1 MISTLIRARDMFL
14 SMNAPVRSFVDLPRR
29 TFTVEDVERM
39 IASGI
44 MQEDER
50 VELIFGELIPMNAKG
65 IRHEVMKMTLN
76 LRWARLC
83 PPDIQFIPE
92 TTFRLSRDT
101 FLEPDFL
108 VFPKSSGL
116 RGLNGS
122 TALLAVEIADSSLPF
137 DLGAKAQV
145 YAHFGVREL
154 WVIDIARERIHVHH
168 TPEDDRYINIAAFGA
183 DNLVTP
189 RYAPAEFAL
198 RPSELDT
205 GET

>member
-1 MISTLIRARDMFL
+1 MPLSTLIRTRAMF
-14 SMNAPVRSFVDLPRR
+14 SPMNAPVRSLVDLPRR

-44 MQEDER
+44 MREDER

-65 IRHEVMKMTLN
+65 IRHEVVKMTLN
-76 LRWARLC
+76 MRWARLC

-108 VFPKSSGL
+108 IFPKSSGL

-137 DLGAKAQV
+137 DLGAKSQI

-154 WVIDIARERIHVHH
+154 WVIDVVRERIHAHH
-168 TPEDDRYINIAAFGA
+168 GPEEDRYTNLATYGA
-183 DNLVTP
+183 DDLVSP

-198 RPSELDT
+198 RLNDLDIA
-205 GET
+205 

>member
-1 MISTLIRARDMFL
+1 
-14 SMNAPVRSFVDLPRR
+14 MNAPVRYFVDLPRR

-39 IASGI
+39 IVSGI
-44 MQEDER
+44 MREDER

-65 IRHEVMKMTLN
+65 IRHEVVKMALMM
-76 LRWARLC
+76 RWAHIC

-116 RGLNGS
+116 RGLTGS
-122 TALLAVEIADSSLPF
+122 SALLAVEIADSSLPF

-154 WVIDIARERIHVHH
+154 WVIDVARERIHVHH
-168 TPEDDRYINIAAFGA
+168 TPEDDRYINLATFSAEE
-183 DNLVTP
+183 LVTP
-189 RYAPAEFAL
+189 RHAPVAFAL
-198 RPSELDT
+198 RLSELDT
-205 GET
+205 DA